1 MTLKELANML
11 DRSEK
16 TIYKQWKRTQKA
28 FAKKGI
34 IITRWGKGEN
44 IEYEVEFEEME
55 EDE

>member
-1 MTLKELANML
+1 MKELANML